1 MTEASLAHLRKAVAL
16 GWVDYRSLSLD
27 PRFDLL
33 RGPAFQTIIDE
44 LTAKVADMRRE
55 ANTGRLEIIK

>member
-1 MTEASLAHLRKAVAL
+1 MTAAALAHLRQAAAL
-16 GWVDYRSLSLD
+16 GWVDYRSLNLD

-44 LTAKVADMRRE
+44 LSAKVADMRRKAIE
-55 ANTGRLEIIK
+55 R